1 MVKVLDISTLGK
13 LTLSY
18 DSKPMQGLGSHKA
31 EAILVYLA
39 CTGRSYARQVL
50 AEFFW
55 PDRPQA
61 QSLANLRR
69 ELTILRDK
77 LGESI
82 TITRDMVELPPDL
95 PLRLDVT
102 AFEAQIGAL
111 QEPTSLKTAL
121 ALYRGDFLEGFFID
135 SSAFEEW
142 ARMERERLRY
152 RAIDGLDALIAF
164 SLQTGDCAGGLAY
177 ANRLLQMD
185 PLREKTYVQLMRL
198 LAQSNQREAALAQ
211 YDACKRLLKAEL
223 GVTPTPETTALYEQI
238 RAGAPLGNLPPTRR
252 LRGYELREQIGSG
265 GFGEVY
271 RAYQPSVNRE
281 VAVKVILPQYANEPD
296 FIRRFEAEAQ
306 IVARLEHPHIVPL
319 YDYWRDPDGAYL
331 VMRLLKESL
340 RERLK
345 RSPLTLNEVLCL
357 VEQIAAALTIAHRSG
372 IVHRDLKPANILFDG
387 EGNAYLS
394 DFGIAKVLAHKTR
407 TGQTGLVIGSPAYL
421 SPEQIGQGEIT
432 AAADMYSFG
441 ILIYETLTGIHP
453 FPADLTPTELI
464 ARHLSQP
471 LPLVA
476 GSRPEFSPALDEV
489 IQKATAKTARA
500 RYPDMLSLAA
510 AFREAAGGG
519 GTNVPYQEHH
529 LTPMADEQTWT
540 PAEQMVEMRN
550 PFKGL
555 RAFEEAD
562 AADFFGRATLVQQLL
577 ERLKENGRYS
587 NFLAV
592 VGPSGSGKSS
602 VVKAGLLP
610 ALRKGSIPGAEQ
622 WYMAHILPGAHPLEE
637 IELALVRLA
646 TTPGLS
652 LLTQLQEN
660 PRGLLRVVRK
670 LFPEKSTLLLVIDQ
684 FEEVFTLSQSA
695 EESAF
700 FLDSLYAAIT
710 DPHSPVK
717 LVVTLRADFYD
728 RPLLHPA
735 FSKLMNARTQVVTP
749 LSPEELEEAICSPA
763 SRVGVM
769 LEPGLAADMVAE
781 VSAQPGALPLLQYAL
796 TELFEARR
804 DQSLNHEAYRK
815 LGGVSGALARKAEE
829 VMTGL
834 SPAGQEAAGQM
845 FLRLV
850 TLGEGVE
857 DTRRRTLQSELLALG
872 ERNQGMEEAIQ
883 AFGAAR
889 LLSFDRD
896 PVTRTPTVE
905 VAHEA
910 ILREWT
916 RLKGWLDERRGD
928 IRQQRQLAAAAYEW
942 LASGREASYLLSG
955 ARLTQVEAWQ
965 THNTV
970 ALTDTERAFLAASLA
985 ERTHLETLEYERQAK
1000 EARLRRRIQQ
1010 AVGVVAVVSI
1020 VAAAVSIIFALIA
1033 SDRSRE
1039 ADVQRGEAVAAQAQS
1054 EKSAADFRLMALT
1067 NGSRAALAAGD
1078 TDTALALALEANHE
1092 PNPPGYAQLALAQ
1105 AAYRPGTVGMIPTE
1119 GIISFNVHPS
1129 GRLLTALKASDQSPS
1144 PSWVLIDSDPV
1155 SASFGQVL
1163 ASQILPDWPNQ
1174 AYPSPVFS
1182 PDGKLAFYSYR
1193 LSNQP
1198 KGEAFLMNTDP
1209 ESPDFL
1215 KTNRIEVED
1224 ANQMFL
1230 VGVFG
1235 ADSHTLLL
1243 AGCATP
1249 IDPETYICDK
1259 GTLVAWHINPTTRS
1273 LLGVMNRAV
1282 TDGFIDLSREN
1293 LETPL
1298 LRAQNRAE
1306 FAGFFQYPI
1315 QIDRTRMHGLLI
1327 ESDRSGKN
1335 AIKLVGLDPQSTEF
1349 GRVLHTFVFQTD
1361 SAAGAISPDGQTAL
1375 IGDGKHLGLW
1385 DLNTYQ
1391 LIRSFELPNT
1401 PYHRFLEFHPNGRHA
1416 LLLTN
1421 DKNIFIYEV
1430 GTGKIVSRLSGHNS
1444 QVSAAHFSSDGDQ
1457 IISTGPDGARI
1468 WEYQRG
1474 DVLRE
1479 YETFIPPVPGGFP
1492 RGWDLSPDGQTL
1504 GLAGECAGGCTD
1516 ETGAVLYDVAS
1527 GREIQRFVGYP
1538 NGAYRVFYTLDGA
1551 KIFVLDLASA
1561 HGGVWDTTTWQ
1572 KISSLV
1578 EPKIN
1583 NMPPMISSAR
1593 FRADG
1598 RSMVST
1604 IYGLNQIVIWDITQN
1619 PARELKRIPA
1629 EPYSLQLELTALAE
1643 SVTQTFIFATTST
1656 SDILGWDVE
1665 TGAQVIVLEGHTSS
1679 INSLAVSQDK
1689 RFLLS
1694 GGSDNA
1700 LILWDIDPA
1709 STSFGQEIRRF
1720 VGQPSSMFVVAFS
1733 PDGRYVFCD
1742 SYLQGVRQ
1750 WEVKTGAM
1758 VRHYEDLTGLRIAPD
1773 GRSFISAR
1781 SALLRISQIRID
1793 TLPEL
1798 KAWIAEHRYVRP
1810 LTCEEKQQYNIAP
1823 LCEAGK

>member
-18 DSKPMQGLGSHKA
+18 NSKPMQGLGSHKA

-135 SSAFEEW
+135 SPAFEEW

-238 RAGAPLGNLPPTRR
+238 RAGAPLGNLPPMRR

-432 AAADMYSFG
+432 PAADMYSFG

-550 PFKGL
+550 PYKGL

-985 ERTHLETLEYERQAK
+985 ERTHLETLEHERQAK

-1105 AAYRPGTVGMIPTE
+1105 AAYCPGTMHTLPVRLPW
-1119 GIISFNVHPS
+1119 FNLHPS
-1129 GRLLTALKASDQSPS
+1129 GKYLIAAQDSPE
-1144 PSWVLIDSDPV
+1144 SWGLMDIDPV
-1155 SASFGQVL
+1155 SPRFGEFVV
-1163 ASQILPDWPNQ
+1163 SQTLPTSWKMQ
-1174 AYPSPVFS
+1174 TYPVFS
-1182 PDGKLAFYSYR
+1182 PDGKLAFFSYR
-1193 LSNQP
+1193 LFTAP
-1198 KGEAFLMNTDP
+1198 RGEAYLMNTDP
-1209 ESPDFL
+1209 TSPNFL
-1215 KTNRIEVED
+1215 KINRIDVED
-1224 ANQMFL
+1224 AGQMFTT
-1230 VGVFG
+1230 VAFG

-1243 AGCATP
+1243 AGCASM
-1249 IDPETYICDK
+1249 IDPETYSCSE
-1259 GTLVAWHINPTTRS
+1259 GTLVAWQVDPERLS
-1273 LLGVMNRAV
+1273 LVGIRQHVV
-1282 TDGFIDLSREN
+1282 VDGFIDLGQEN
-1293 LETPL
+1293 PTRPALRTPYRARLEMYVD
-1298 LRAQNRAE
+1298 
-1306 FAGFFQYPI
+1306 GPI
-1315 QIDRTRMHGLLI
+1315 PIDRVTMRGLMTQI
-1327 ESDRSGKN
+1327 HAGYKRSLH
-1335 AIKLVGLDPQSTEF
+1335 LVDLDPASARF
-1349 GRVLHTFVFQTD
+1349 GQILHTFVPPAD
-1361 SAAGAISPDGQTAL
+1361 LVAGALSPDGKAILVT
-1375 IGDGKHLGLW
+1375 DGEQFGLW
-1385 DLNTYQ
+1385 DLENYQ
-1391 LIRSFELPNT
+1391 MLQSFQLPESF
-1401 PYHRFLEFHPNGRHA
+1401 PIQLEFDPSGQYA
-1416 LLLTN
+1416 LLTTN
-1421 DKNIFIYEV
+1421 DKVIFVYEV
-1430 GTGKIVSRLSGHNS
+1430 ASGRIMSRLLGHNWQVFQAHFTPDGKGIVSSTM
-1444 QVSAAHFSSDGDQ
+1444 DG
-1457 IISTGPDGARI
+1457 TRF
-1468 WEYQRG
+1468 WEFRRG
-1474 DVLRE
+1474 DILHE
-1479 YETFIPPVPGGFP
+1479 YNTFLPPAPVGWP
-1492 RGWDLSPDGQTL
+1492 RGSDFSPDGKML
-1504 GLAGECAGGCTD
+1504 IVGGECVGGCEGD
-1516 ETGAVLYDVAS
+1516 TGAAVYDVAS
-1527 GREIQRFVGYP
+1527 GAELRRFGGYP
-1538 NGAYRVFYTLDGA
+1538 AGSLGINFSDDGA
-1551 KIFVLDLASA
+1551 KALIMDMSLMAGKVWNVATGQVLSSIDNPKVDNLAP
-1561 HGGVWDTTTWQ
+1561 
-1572 KISSLV
+1572 SL
-1578 EPKIN
+1578 
-1583 NMPPMISSAR
+1583 SLGAD
-1593 FRADG
+1593 FRGDG
-1598 RSMVST
+1598 RSLVSAVSLM
-1604 IYGLNQIVIWDITQN
+1604 GQILIWDITEN

-1629 EPYSLQLELTALAE
+1629 EPYSEQPQTIVLVE
-1643 SVTQTFIFATTST
+1643 SNVHPLVFASMP
-1656 SDILGWDVE
+1656 SGEIVGWNLE
-1665 TGAQVIVLEGHTSS
+1665 TGEKIVVLKGHTAVVFR
-1679 INSLAVSQDK
+1679 LAVSPDK
-1689 RFLLS
+1689 RRLLS
-1694 GGSDNA
+1694 GGNDST

-1709 STSFGQEIRRF
+1709 SATFGQILRRF
-1720 VGQPSSMFVVAFS
+1720 AGQPTNMFGVAFS
-1733 PDGRYVFCD
+1733 PDGRSVFAD
-1742 SYLQGVRQ
+1742 SYGQGVRQ
-1750 WEVKTGAM
+1750 WDIESGEM
-1758 VRHYEDLTGLRIAPD
+1758 LRHYETLTFLLMHPN
-1773 GRSFISAR
+1773 GRSFLANHPR
-1781 SALLRISQIRID
+1781 SLKPWLLRID